1 MEKERRYDIDWIRVL
16 AFDILIL
23 YHVGMFFVPWGW
35 HIKNNQIV
43 DWLTWPMLFVNQWRL
58 PILFVVSGMGTRFAF
73 SSRSA
78 SEYIK
83 ERTVR
88 LIIPLMFGILLLVP
102 PQVYAERLVQGKTD
116 GSFFAFYPEFFTG
129 VYPNGN
135 FSWHHLW
142 FLPYLYLMSLVA
154 TPLFIRLR
162 KGKTLILPLLDRLL
176 RKFPAGIYVFIVPL
190 FLVEV
195 FLEPLFPVN
204 NALVND
210 WYAISRYMLLFV
222 YGFILISLGDSFWTS
237 IVKIKWISLLLGIS
251 LIPVTL
257 WLWYNAPESIL
268 VPLAKTIQM
277 WCWILV
283 IFAFASIY
291 LNRKSRVIE
300 YRNKAVYPFYIL
312 HQTIT
317 VIIGYWLITNPMH
330 YSFKFAILVAGTF
343 GLSWLLYEFI
353 IRRNRLIAVLFGLK
367 RNNTDG
373 KPQN

>member
-43 DWLTWPMLFVNQWRL
+43 DWLTWPM
-58 PILFVVSGMGTRFAF
+58 
-73 SSRSA
+73 
-78 SEYIK
+78 
-83 ERTVR
+83 
-88 LIIPLMFGILLLVP
+88 
-102 PQVYAERLVQGKTD
+102 
-116 GSFFAFYPEFFTG
+116 
-129 VYPNGN
+129 
-135 FSWHHLW
+135 
-142 FLPYLYLMSLVA
+142 
-154 TPLFIRLR
+154 
-162 KGKTLILPLLDRLL
+162 
-176 RKFPAGIYVFIVPL
+176 
-190 FLVEV
+190 
-195 FLEPLFPVN
+195 
-204 NALVND
+204 
-210 WYAISRYMLLFV
+210 LFV

-367 RNNTDG
+367 RNNTYG